1 MKRATGSGA
10 VFQFMKFG
18 LFTFGGGWSIIA
30 QMQKLYVEQEHTITS
45 EELLDLTS
53 VGRSLPGTMIGN
65 VAMLYGYRVA
75 GIAGGMA
82 CLFGMILPPM
92 AVLAVITQFYT
103 AFQSNL
109 WVAAAMRG
117 IRAAVVPIMIS
128 AVIGMVGSAF
138 RFPPCYAV
146 MLLVIALY
154 LFLNVNCVY
163 LVVIGAVCGLLIAEF
178 TSGRGT
184 RSMMVLLELFIS
196 FLKIGFTSFG
206 GLSMIPLITSEMTSH
221 GWMTAAEVSDIV
233 AIAEMTPGPLG
244 LNCATFAGMRTA
256 GFLGA
261 IASNLGTLSPTL
273 TVCLLASIFFERF
286 RTSNFMT
293 KVMT

>member
-1 MKRATGSGA
+1 MKRARQ
-10 VFQFMKFG
+10 VLELFLQFMKFG

-92 AVLAVITQFYT
+92 AILAVITQFYT

-109 WVAAAMRG
+109 WVAAA
-117 IRAAVVPIMIS
+117 MIS

-178 TSGRGT
+178 YERKGAKKHDG
-184 RSMMVLLELFIS
+184 
-196 FLKIGFTSFG
+196 
-206 GLSMIPLITSEMTSH
+206 
-221 GWMTAAEVSDIV
+221 AA
-233 AIAEMTPGPLG
+233 
-244 LNCATFAGMRTA
+244 
-256 GFLGA
+256 
-261 IASNLGTLSPTL
+261 
-273 TVCLLASIFFERF
+273 
-286 RTSNFMT
+286 
-293 KVMT
+293 

>member
-1 MKRATGSGA
+1 MKRARQ
-10 VFQFMKFG
+10 VLELFLQFMKFG

-53 VGRSLPGTMIGN
+53 VGRSLPGTMIGK
-65 VAMLYGYRVA
+65 
-75 GIAGGMA
+75 
-82 CLFGMILPPM
+82 ILPPM
-92 AVLAVITQFYT
+92 AILAVITQFYT

-178 TSGRGT
+178 YERKGAKKHDG
-184 RSMMVLLELFIS
+184 
-196 FLKIGFTSFG
+196 
-206 GLSMIPLITSEMTSH
+206 
-221 GWMTAAEVSDIV
+221 AA
-233 AIAEMTPGPLG
+233 
-244 LNCATFAGMRTA
+244 
-256 GFLGA
+256 
-261 IASNLGTLSPTL
+261 
-273 TVCLLASIFFERF
+273 
-286 RTSNFMT
+286 
-293 KVMT
+293 

>member
-1 MKRATGSGA
+1 
-10 VFQFMKFG
+10 MKFG

-82 CLFGMILPPM
+82 CLFGLILPPM
-92 AVLAVITQFYT
+92 AILAVITQFYT

-109 WVAAAMRG
+109 WVAAALRG
-117 IRAAVVPIMIS
+117 IRASVGPIMIS
-128 AVIGMVGSAF
+128 GVMDMVGSAF

-163 LVVIGAVCGLLIAEF
+163 LVVIGAVCGLRIAEF
-178 TSGRGT
+178 YERKGAKKHDG
-184 RSMMVLLELFIS
+184 
-196 FLKIGFTSFG
+196 
-206 GLSMIPLITSEMTSH
+206 
-221 GWMTAAEVSDIV
+221 AA
-233 AIAEMTPGPLG
+233 
-244 LNCATFAGMRTA
+244 
-256 GFLGA
+256 
-261 IASNLGTLSPTL
+261 
-273 TVCLLASIFFERF
+273 
-286 RTSNFMT
+286 
-293 KVMT
+293 

>member
-1 MKRATGSGA
+1 MKRARQILEL
-10 VFQFMKFG
+10 FLQFMKFG

-75 GIAGGMA
+75 GIVGGMA

-146 MLLVIALY
+146 MLLV
-154 LFLNVNCVY
+154 V
-163 LVVIGAVCGLLIAEF
+163 
-178 TSGRGT
+178 
-184 RSMMVLLELFIS
+184 RSICF
-196 FLKIGFTSFG
+196 
-206 GLSMIPLITSEMTSH
+206 
-221 GWMTAAEVSDIV
+221 
-233 AIAEMTPGPLG
+233 
-244 LNCATFAGMRTA
+244 
-256 GFLGA
+256 
-261 IASNLGTLSPTL
+261 
-273 TVCLLASIFFERF
+273 
-286 RTSNFMT
+286 
-293 KVMT
+293 

>member
-1 MKRATGSGA
+1 MLARCRNAPSTPFFITAAIPLIPGSTLYYCMNA
-10 VFQFMKFG
+10 VVSNDLPAAEHFG
-18 LFTFGGGWSIIA
+18 EQTFLA
-30 QMQKLYVEQEHTITS
+30 AL
-45 EELLDLTS
+45 
-53 VGRSLPGTMIGN
+53 
-65 VAMLYGYRVA
+65 

-178 TSGRGT
+178 YERKGAKKHDG
-184 RSMMVLLELFIS
+184 
-196 FLKIGFTSFG
+196 
-206 GLSMIPLITSEMTSH
+206 
-221 GWMTAAEVSDIV
+221 AA
-233 AIAEMTPGPLG
+233 
-244 LNCATFAGMRTA
+244 
-256 GFLGA
+256 
-261 IASNLGTLSPTL
+261 
-273 TVCLLASIFFERF
+273 
-286 RTSNFMT
+286 
-293 KVMT
+293 